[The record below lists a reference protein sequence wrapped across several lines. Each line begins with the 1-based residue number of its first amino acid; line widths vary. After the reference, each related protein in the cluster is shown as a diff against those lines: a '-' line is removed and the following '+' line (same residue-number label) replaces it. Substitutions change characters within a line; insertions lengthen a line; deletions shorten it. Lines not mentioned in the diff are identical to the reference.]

1 MAPPPA
7 VIGLGVLMIVTGT
20 INTIATKLQDRT
32 VVGVDKEGAPVY
44 FFAPG
49 VQSAFMFL
57 GEALCLAAHAWR
69 DRVRS
74 GGWGFGSS
82 ATPSTTTTRRLTT
95 PVAASFALP
104 AALDVVATTLIN
116 VGLFYSSASV
126 YQMLRGTLAVFAA
139 LFTVLLLKRR
149 LHVHHI
155 FGVVLIAS
163 GAAIV
168 GATSVLLSDS
178 EDRGGVAAL
187 AALLPPPHP
196 PPKPRPFTPSASR
209 ALLGD
214 ALIVG
219 AQAAT
224 ALQFI
229 VEEKVLGGARVPA
242 MAAVGLEGAWGLV
255 ICAVVLPI
263 LSSVHTRVG
272 GGRAMDSGAA
282 LRQIA
287 ASPRLAASTTL
298 SVVSMAAFNTL
309 GIKITKRVSG
319 ASRAAAD
326 AARTLLVWGVSV
338 ALGWERVGG
347 AATAVQALGFIVL
360 LAGSALYNE
369 LVKGCLPR
377 SAGAADGEGRDS
389 SGGDP
394 SDVETPLLPPPPP
407 PPSRHRP
414 RSAGAP
420 VPAPRAR
427 HGGGGDSSYTLARS
441 MRLFPPAALSPH
453 PLASPSLGEPLLAVD
468 IVGGGG
474 EAAAEGGTSGRRGRV
489 VWADKTPDTS
499 GRGGRDAAAA
509 LAHARRGGGSHDGGG
524 E

>member
-1 MAPPPA
+1 
-7 VIGLGVLMIVTGT
+7 MIVTGT

-32 VVGVDKEGAPVY
+32 VVGVDKAGDPVY

-69 DRVRS
+69 ARFRS
-74 GGWGFGSS
+74 GGGGGGGSS
-82 ATPSTTTTRRLTT
+82 ATATPSSSTARRLTP

-104 AALDVVATTLIN
+104 AALDAVATTLIN

-149 LHVHHI
+149 LHVHHV

-168 GATSVLLSDS
+168 GAASVLLGDS
-178 EDRGGVAAL
+178 EYSGGVAAL

-196 PPKPRPFTPSASR
+196 PPTPPPFTPSASR
-209 ALLGD
+209 TLLGN
-214 ALIVG
+214 ALIVS

-242 MAAVGLEGAWGLV
+242 MAAVGLEGAWGLA
-255 ICAVVLPI
+255 ICAVALPVL
-263 LSSVHTRVG
+263 SAVHTRVG
-272 GGRAMDSGAA
+272 GGRVMDSGAA

-287 ASPRLAASTTL
+287 ASPRLAASTAL
-298 SVVSMAAFNTL
+298 SVASIAAFNTL
-309 GIKITKRVSG
+309 GIKITKRLSG

-338 ALGWERVGG
+338 GFGWERVGG
-347 AATAVQALGFIVL
+347 AATAIQALGFIVL
-360 LAGSALYNE
+360 LSGSALYNE
-369 LVKGCLPR
+369 LIKGCLL
-377 SAGAADGEGRDS
+377 S
-389 SGGDP
+389 SGGAASATAASGDGGGESSGEP

-407 PPSRHRP
+407 PSRLHRP

-420 VPAPRAR
+420 MPAPRAR
-427 HGGGGDSSYTLARS
+427 HGGSGGDSSYTLARS

-453 PLASPSLGEPLLAVD
+453 SLASPSLGEPLLAVD

-474 EAAAEGGTSGRRGRV
+474 GGGDGSSGAPVTSGRGRV
-489 VWADKTPDTS
+489 VFADTTPDAS
-499 GRGGRDAAAA
+499 GRGRGDAAAA
-509 LAHARRGGGSHDGGG
+509 LARARRGGGSQDG